1 MDGPATSGEPTGGES
16 AGIPQNLPRDVAAL
30 ADKHL
35 PGEPIVAYSECDVG
49 EDLNYARNH
58 VLLTGKHLLLLTP
71 VSHQLFTLAI
81 VDEAGIEE
89 GVGLD
94 RLRVVVGGKLAG
106 VSRYSR
112 KHRMTMTRLNRKL
125 QRRLPKS
132 DEPLKPGDKPKTDDP
147 PPIWLED
154 VERKAEAESYCR
166 KCTHLIPSY
175 ADGVCPRCL
184 QQRKILFR
192 LLDSAKPYRSA
203 VNFALGLTIVHAMI
217 ISVPVVINSRLI
229 DNALA
234 AVNLSNSA
242 RMGNLLLYSSLLLL
256 IIALTEVIGGWRQ
269 VKLNT
274 IGTQISRDLRHQVYA
289 HLHSLSLRFFNKR
302 RTGSLIT
309 RVTNDT
315 DRLQE
320 FIVYGTVN
328 FIRDVLMVV
337 FSAGIMFWLN
347 WRLAIVALLPV
358 PIVATLTYLRG
369 RKMHKA
375 WSRVWNYWSRIS
387 AVVGDALPG
396 VRVVK
401 AFSNESREIDRF
413 DKRSNEYMQKEQ
425 ETNRL
430 WWTLQPIVS
439 GIMRLGGLLVTLIGG
454 LILIF
459 DKSGHT
465 TLGQLLAF
473 SGQVWQFYGPVN
485 ELANANRMVTRA
497 ASSASRVYEILDT
510 PPDIFDRQG
519 AYKPDKI
526 EGKIEFRNVW
536 FSYEGAQPALRDVS
550 LTIQPGEMVGLCGP
564 SGAGKSTFVN
574 LIPRFYDVTDG
585 QILLDG
591 VDVRDYDVHVL
602 RRAVGMVLQDPHLF
616 HGTISDNIRYGNP
629 TATEAQV
636 ITAARAA
643 NAHNFIVGFPDGY
656 DTMVG
661 ERGQSLSGGER
672 QRVSIARAILHNPK
686 ILILDEATSS
696 VDSETEKQIQQALDR
711 LVEGRTTIAIAHRL
725 STLTAADHLVVLE
738 RGKVAETGTLEE
750 LSNKQDGVYAKL
762 VNTQRELGSL
772 MAVAG

>member
-1 MDGPATSGEPTGGES
+1 
-16 AGIPQNLPRDVAAL
+16 
-30 ADKHL
+30 
-35 PGEPIVAYSECDVG
+35 
-49 EDLNYARNH
+49 
-58 VLLTGKHLLLLTP
+58 
-71 VSHQLFTLAI
+71 
-81 VDEAGIEE
+81 
-89 GVGLD
+89 
-94 RLRVVVGGKLAG
+94 
-106 VSRYSR
+106 
-112 KHRMTMTRLNRKL
+112 
-125 QRRLPKS
+125 
-132 DEPLKPGDKPKTDDP
+132 
-147 PPIWLED
+147 
-154 VERKAEAESYCR
+154 
-166 KCTHLIPSY
+166 
-175 ADGVCPRCL
+175 
-184 QQRKILFR
+184 
-192 LLDSAKPYRSA
+192 
-203 VNFALGLTIVHAMI
+203 MI